1 MQPAFPS
8 VCIIRTMLQVKNLRK
23 RFGKVEA
30 VKDVSFEVAAGI
42 CYGLLGPN
50 GAGKTTTISAI
61 VGTLEPDGGSVTI
74 LGKPMGVDKYDA
86 KRHIGYVPQEI
97 AVYEELSAS
106 DNLRF
111 FGALYGLN
119 GAGLASRIGEA
130 LDVTSLADRADE
142 PVKNYSGGM
151 KRRLNIAIALLHRP
165 DLLVLDEPTVG
176 VDPQS
181 RHAIFVTLKALQSE
195 GMTLLYTT
203 HYMEEVE
210 RMCQRVAVMDHG
222 ELVAEDTI
230 AGLQK
235 LVPAQNSV
243 RIELEIPPESP
254 LLMPGEIRSHQ
265 LEGTTLTLEIDNLTS
280 DLAPALSALQKQGLR
295 LAAVE
300 TKETSLEEVFLHLTG
315 KSLRD

>member
-1 MQPAFPS
+1 
-8 VCIIRTMLQVKNLRK
+8 V
-23 RFGKVEA
+23 
-30 VKDVSFEVAAGI
+30 
-42 CYGLLGPN
+42 
-50 GAGKTTTISAI
+50 
-61 VGTLEPDGGSVTI
+61 
-74 LGKPMGVDKYDA
+74 
-86 KRHIGYVPQEI
+86 
-97 AVYEELSAS
+97 
-106 DNLRF
+106 
-111 FGALYGLN
+111 
-119 GAGLASRIGEA
+119 
-130 LDVTSLADRADE
+130 DRASE
-142 PVKNYSGGM
+142 PIKNYSGGM

-181 RHAIFVTLKALQSE
+181 RNAIFVTLKALQNE

-243 RIELEIPPESP
+243 RVELESAPEGP
-254 LLMPGEIRSHQ
+254 LLVPGEVRSHQ
-265 LEGTTLTLEIDNLTS
+265 LEGTTLTLEIDDLTA
-280 DLAPALSALQKQGLR
+280 DLAPALAALQKQGLR